1 MEAVMN
7 PSVPD
12 LCDDF
17 EDHLSVLEPLFTNFG
32 GRERFSGL
40 VSTVKCHEDNSRV
53 KEALGEAG
61 EGRVLVVDG
70 GGSLRHALLG
80 DMLAAMG
87 AENGWSGVV
96 VYGCVRDVEI
106 TREID
111 LGICALAA
119 HPVKS
124 VKRDEGQRDVTVRFA
139 GVTIRPGAV
148 LYGDANGLVIAD
160 RDLGVD
166 FND

>member
-1 MEAVMN
+1 MN

-17 EDHLSVLEPLFTNFG
+17 EEHLAVLEPVFQNFG

-53 KEALGEAG
+53 KEALGEPG
-61 EGRVLVVDG
+61 DGRVLVVDG

-87 AENGWSGVV
+87 AEHGWSGVV

-111 LGICALAA
+111 LGIRALAA
-119 HPVKS
+119 HPVRS
-124 VKRDEGQRDVTVRFA
+124 VKRDEGQRDVPVRFA

-148 LYGDANGLVIAD
+148 LYADANGLVVAD

-166 FND
+166 FNG

>member
-1 MEAVMN
+1 MN

-17 EDHLSVLEPLFTNFG
+17 EDRLRVLEPLFRDFG
-32 GRERFSGL
+32 GRERFSGPI
-40 VSTVKCHEDNSRV
+40 STVKCHEDNSRV
-53 KEALGEAG
+53 KEALAEAG

-106 TREID
+106 TRTIE
-111 LGICALAA
+111 LGLRAIAP

-124 VKRDEGQRDVTVRFA
+124 VKRGEGQRDVPVRFA
-139 GVTIRPGAV
+139 GVTIQPGAV
-148 LYGDANGLVIAD
+148 LYADANGLVIAD
-160 RDLGVD
+160 EDLGVS
-166 FND
+166 FNG

>member
-1 MEAVMN
+1 MN

-17 EDHLSVLEPLFTNFG
+17 EDQLSVLEPLFQDFG
-32 GRERFSGL
+32 GRDRFSGL

-53 KEALGEAG
+53 KEALAEPG

-80 DMLAAMG
+80 DMLAGMG
-87 AENGWSGVV
+87 AENGWSGVI

-106 TREID
+106 TREIS
-111 LGICALAA
+111 LGVRALAA

-124 VKRDEGQRDVTVRFA
+124 VKRGEGQRDVPVRFA

-148 LYGDANGLVIAD
+148 LYADANGMAIAE
-160 RDLGVD
+160 RDLGVE

>member
-1 MEAVMN
+1 MN

-17 EDHLSVLEPLFTNFG
+17 EEHLAVLEPLFQDFG

-53 KEALGEAG
+53 KEALGETG
-61 EGRVLVVDG
+61 QGRVLVVDG

-111 LGICALAA
+111 LGIRALAP

-124 VKRDEGQRDVTVRFA
+124 VKRDEGQRDVPVRFA
-139 GVTIRPGAV
+139 GVTIRPGGF

-166 FND
+166 FNG

>member
-1 MEAVMN
+1 MKH
-7 PSVPD
+7 SVPD

-17 EDHLSVLEPLFTNFG
+17 EDRLSVLEPLFRDFG
-32 GRERFSGL
+32 GRERFSGP

-53 KEALGEAG
+53 KEALAEAG

-106 TREID
+106 TRTID
-111 LGICALAA
+111 LGLRAIAP

-124 VKRDEGQRDVTVRFA
+124 VKRGEGQRDVPVRFA
-139 GVTIRPGAV
+139 GVTIQPGTV
-148 LYGDANGLVIAD
+148 LYADANGLVLAEE
-160 RDLGVD
+160 DLGVS

>member
-1 MEAVMN
+1 MN

-17 EDHLSVLEPLFTNFG
+17 SDQLVVLEPLFQDFG
-32 GRERFSGL
+32 GRERFHGP
-40 VSTVKCHEDNSRV
+40 VSTVKCFEDNSRV

-87 AENGWSGVV
+87 AENGWSGVL

-106 TREID
+106 TRDID
-111 LGICALAA
+111 LGIRALAA
-119 HPVKS
+119 HPMRS
-124 VKRDEGQRDVTVRFA
+124 VRRNEGQRDVPLRFA
-139 GVTIRPGAV
+139 GVTIHPGAV
-148 LYGDANGLVIAD
+148 LYGDANGLVIAEQ
-160 RDLGVD
+160 DLGVR
-166 FND
+166 FSE